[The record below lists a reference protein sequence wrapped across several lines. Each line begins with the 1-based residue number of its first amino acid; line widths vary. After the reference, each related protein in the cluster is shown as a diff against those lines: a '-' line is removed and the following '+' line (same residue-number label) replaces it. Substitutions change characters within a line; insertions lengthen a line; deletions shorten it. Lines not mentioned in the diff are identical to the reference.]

1 MFSKSKLLFMAAL
14 VFSIGSGIAFAGP
27 LPTASADAE
36 DVWEPLE
43 IENPASP
50 DYRDRVIAAA
60 DVSTEAWEKGE
71 PDGPDH
77 RQPGK
82 RATHEASE
90 EQASTAR

>member
-1 MFSKSKLLFMAAL
+1 MFSKSNLLFMAAL

-36 DVWEPLE
+36 AWESPE